1 MNIDVSFNEL
11 ANRDLNLEYTMQTP
25 FNIFTLTSTSTSTST
40 PTSLEDIFREN
51 NSTRDDD
58 DTDDT

>member
-1 MNIDVSFNEL
+1 MNSDVSFNEL
-11 ANRDLNLEYTMQTP
+11 ANHDLNLEYTIQTP
-25 FNIFTLTSTSTSTST
+25 HNIFTLTST

-51 NSTRDDD
+51 NSTREDD